1 MRILSEIASTL
12 LSHMKNTRF
21 TIRRFFISLIISNS
35 LLTLSYADEI
45 ALTQN
50 PPEKYVVVKGDTL
63 WDIAGKFLKHP
74 WQWPELWKKNTQIKN
89 PHLIYPKDTI
99 YFQIIGGKPQLSLT
113 HFDSVAITDKPCILK
128 PSEYEKGRDTFL
140 LDKNNKVL
148 PCMRESELEKPIT
161 LIPHDKIA
169 AFLTSPKVVTE
180 DELNDAP
187 YVVGFRE
194 GRLLAG
200 TGDKVYVKNLV
211 NITANTYTI
220 YREGETYRDPHSN
233 DVLGIEAIYM
243 ASATLAKNGDP
254 ATLII
259 TNGTHEIRTGDRVMP
274 SPEIENTLNFF
285 PKPPQTPVDGHIVGV
300 KDGMALIGL
309 YSVVVV
315 DKGTAEGLQSG
326 HELTVYQKGKN
337 IIDST
342 KDKDETVQLPDEEA
356 GKIMIFRPFEHISYA
371 LVMKATHDIH
381 RGDEVK
387 TQ

>member
-1 MRILSEIASTL
+1 
-12 LSHMKNTRF
+12 MKN
-21 TIRRFFISLIISNS
+21 IRRIIFISLILSGHVT
-35 LLTLSYADEI
+35 TLSYADEI
-45 ALTQN
+45 ALTPN

-63 WDIAGKFLKHP
+63 WGISGKFLKHP
-74 WQWPELWKKNTQIKN
+74 WQWTQLWKQNSQIKN
-89 PHLIYPKDTI
+89 PHLIYPNDTI
-99 YFQIIGGKPQLSLT
+99 YFQMVNGKPELSLT
-113 HFDSVAITDKPCILK
+113 HFEPVALIDKPCVLK
-128 PSEYEKGRDTFL
+128 PREYEKGRETFL

-169 AFLTSPKVVTE
+169 TFLTSPKVVTQE
-180 DELNDAP
+180 ELDDSP

-211 NITANTYTI
+211 NTTANTYTI

-233 DVLGIEAIYM
+233 DILGIEAIYM
-243 ASATLAKNGDP
+243 ANATLAKDGDP
-254 ATLII
+254 ATLVI

-285 PKPPQTPVDGHIVGV
+285 PKPPETPIDGHIVGI

-309 YSVVVV
+309 YSVVVI
-315 DKGTAEGLQSG
+315 DKGTAEGLQAG

-337 IIDST
+337 ILDST
-342 KDKDETVQLPDEEA
+342 KKIDEIVQLPDEEA
-356 GKIMIFRPFEHISYA
+356 GKVMIFRPFEHISYA
-371 LVMKATHDIH
+371 LVMKTTHDIH

-387 TQ
+387 TL

>member
-1 MRILSEIASTL
+1 
-12 LSHMKNTRF
+12 MKNTRLI
-21 TIRRFFISLIISNS
+21 TRHFFISLIFASS
-35 LLTLSYADEI
+35 VLTRSYADEI
-45 ALTQN
+45 TLTPN

-63 WDIAGKFLKHP
+63 WDISGKFLKHP
-74 WQWPELWKKNTQIKN
+74 WQWTELWKQNTQIKN
-89 PHLIYPKDTI
+89 PHLIYPNDTI
-99 YFQIIGGKPQLSLT
+99 YFQIVDGKPKLNLT
-113 HFDSVAITDKPCILK
+113 HFEPVAQTDKPCVLK
-128 PSEYEKGRDTFL
+128 PSEYENGRETFL

-169 AFLTSPKVVTE
+169 SFLNSPKVVSQE
-180 DELNDAP
+180 ELDNAP

-200 TGDKVYVKNLV
+200 TGDKVYVKNLI
-211 NITANTYTI
+211 NTTASTYTI

-243 ASATLAKNGDP
+243 ANATLAKGGDP
-254 ATLII
+254 ATLVI
-259 TNGTHEIRTGDRVMP
+259 TKGTHEIRTGDRVMS

-285 PKPPQTPVDGHIVGV
+285 PKPPDTPLDAHIVGV

-315 DKGTAEGLQSG
+315 DKGTAEGLQAG

-337 IIDST
+337 IIDPV
-342 KDKDETVQLPDEEA
+342 KDKEQTVQLPDEEA

-371 LVMKATHDIH
+371 LVMKADHDIH

>member
-1 MRILSEIASTL
+1 
-12 LSHMKNTRF
+12 MKNTKLITRH
-21 TIRRFFISLIISNS
+21 FFISLIFFSS
-35 LLTLSYADEI
+35 VLTRSYADEI
-45 ALTQN
+45 DLTPN

-63 WDIAGKFLKHP
+63 WDISGKFLKHP
-74 WQWPELWKKNTQIKN
+74 WQWTELWKQNTQIKN
-89 PHLIYPKDTI
+89 PHLIYPNDTI
-99 YFQIIGGKPQLSLT
+99 YFQLVDGKPKLSLT
-113 HFDSVAITDKPCILK
+113 HFEPVAQTDKPCVLK
-128 PSEYEKGRDTFL
+128 PSDYEKGRETFL

-169 AFLTSPKVVTE
+169 TFLNSPKVVSQE
-180 DELNDAP
+180 ELDDAP

-200 TGDKVYVKNLV
+200 TGDKIYVKNLM
-211 NITANTYTI
+211 NTTASTYTI

-243 ASATLAKNGDP
+243 ANATLAKDGDP
-254 ATLII
+254 ATLVI
-259 TNGTHEIRTGDRVMP
+259 TKGTHEIRTGDRVMP

-285 PKPPQTPVDGHIVGV
+285 PKPPETSIDGHIVGV
-300 KDGMALIGL
+300 KDGMTLIGL

-315 DKGTAEGLQSG
+315 DKGTAEGLLAG

-337 IIDST
+337 IVDPV
-342 KDKDETVQLPDEEA
+342 KDKEQAVQLPDEEA

-371 LVMKATHDIH
+371 LVMKADHDIH